1 MSRTWPGIRIKGAER
16 SSAAGKMA
24 RLKVENVTKQ
34 FGPRKAVDSITFEAD
49 DGEFVVLLGP
59 SGSGKSTMLR
69 MIAGLERP
77 DGGKIYIDGNVVNDL
92 APRERDI
99 AMVFQ
104 NYALYPHMK
113 IFDNIALP
121 LRVRRLDDEEI
132 TKRVRETA
140 ELLQISRLLNKKP
153 SEISGG
159 EQQRVAVARAVVRNP
174 KVFLFDEP
182 LSNLD
187 AKLRVMARGFLK
199 RLQKELKVTTV
210 YVTHDQAEA
219 MTMADRIAVLNDGRL
234 IQMAPPMEIYERPA
248 DLFVA
253 GFIGSPPM
261 NLVEGKVT
269 IDGEAYFESG
279 PIRQRVEFSGRSDGR
294 VVLGV
299 RPEDVLV
306 SDEPM
311 IGAFKGRVYVAEPM
325 GNVQYVT
332 VDVEG
337 LRLLAQVE
345 PSREE
350 TLNKEVFCG
359 FRRGSTYLFD
369 KATGKLIS

>member
-1 MSRTWPGIRIKGAER
+1 
-16 SSAAGKMA
+16 MA
-24 RLKVENVTKQ
+24 RLRVENVTKQ
-34 FGPRKAVDSITFEAD
+34 FGLRKAVDSVNFEAD

-59 SGSGKSTMLR
+59 SGSGKSTVLR

-77 DGGKIYIDGNVVNDL
+77 DSGRIYIDGAVVNDL
-92 APRERDI
+92 SPRERDI

-121 LRVRRLDDEEI
+121 LRVRKLDDEE
-132 TKRVRETA
+132 TAKRVKDTA

-174 KVFLFDEP
+174 RIFLFDEP

-199 RLQKELKVTTV
+199 RLQKELKVTTI

-219 MTMADRIAVLNDGRL
+219 MTMADKVALLNDGKL
-234 IQMAPPMEIYERPA
+234 IQVAPPMDIYERPA

-261 NLVEGKVT
+261 NLVEGEIKT
-269 IDGEAYFESG
+269 EGTAYFVAG
-279 PIRQRVEFSGRSDGR
+279 AIRQKVRFEGLGARN

-306 SDEPM
+306 SDEPVA
-311 IGAFKGRVYVAEPM
+311 GGFKGKVYVTEPM
-325 GNVQYVT
+325 GNVQYIT
-332 VDVEG
+332 VDVGG
-337 LRLLAQVE
+337 LKLLAQVD
-345 PSREE
+345 PSRDEGI
-350 TLNKEVFCG
+350 NKEVFCA
-359 FRRGSTYLFD
+359 FREGRTFLFD
-369 KATGKLIS
+369 KESGRALS

>member
-1 MSRTWPGIRIKGAER
+1 
-16 SSAAGKMA
+16 MA
-24 RLKVENVTKQ
+24 RLRVENLTKQ
-34 FGPRKAVDSITFEAD
+34 FGLQKVVDEVSFEAT

-59 SGSGKSTMLR
+59 SGSGKTTVLR
-69 MIAGLERP
+69 MIAGLESP
-77 DGGKIYIDGNVVNDL
+77 TIGSIYVDDVMVNDL
-92 APRERDI
+92 SPRERDM

-113 IFDNIALP
+113 IYDNIALP
-121 LRVRRLDDEEI
+121 LKVRKLDDAEVA
-132 TKRVRETA
+132 KRVKATA
-140 ELLQISRLLNKKP
+140 ELLQISELLNKKP

-159 EQQRVAVARAVVRNP
+159 QQQRVAVARAVVRNP

-219 MTMADRIAVLNDGRL
+219 MTMADRIALLNNGKL
-234 IQMAPPMEIYERPA
+234 VQMAPPMEIYDEPI

-253 GFIGSPPM
+253 GFVGSPPM
-261 NLVEGKVT
+261 NLVEGSLVDEERET
-269 IDGEAYFESG
+269 YFVSG
-279 PIRQRVEFSGRSDGR
+279 PIRCKVGPSGRHAAG

-306 SDEPM
+306 EDTPGPST
-311 IGAFKGRVYVAEPM
+311 FKATIYVAEPM
-325 GNVQYVT
+325 GSVQYIT
-332 VDVEG
+332 LDAMG
-337 LRLLAQVE
+337 TRLLAQVGTTYE
-345 PSREE
+345 AILNRE
-350 TLNKEVFCG
+350 VYCG
-359 FRRGSTYLFD
+359 FRNRETYLFD
-369 KATGKLIS
+369 KETGQRLA

>member
-1 MSRTWPGIRIKGAER
+1 
-16 SSAAGKMA
+16 MA
-24 RLKVENVTKQ
+24 RLKVEGVTKQ
-34 FGPRKAVDSITFEAD
+34 FGPHKAVDSVTFEAD
-49 DGEFVVLLGP
+49 DSEFVVLLGP

-77 DGGKIYIDGNVVNDL
+77 DSGRIYIDGTVVNDL
-92 APRERDI
+92 SPRERDI

-104 NYALYPHMK
+104 NYALYPHMR

-132 TKRVRETA
+132 AKRVKDTA

-174 KVFLFDEP
+174 KIFLFDEP

-219 MTMADRIAVLNDGRL
+219 MTMADKVALLNDGRL
-234 IQMAPPMEIYERPA
+234 VQMAPPMDIYERPA

-261 NLVEGKVT
+261 NLVEGDIVT
-269 IDGEAYFESG
+269 DGEAYFVSG
-279 PIRQRVEFSGRSDGR
+279 PIRQKVEFGGRGAGK

-299 RPEDVLV
+299 RPEDVMV

-311 IGAFKGRVYVAEPM
+311 VAGFKGRVYVAEPM

-350 TLNKEVFCG
+350 SINKEVFCG
-359 FRRGSTYLFD
+359 FRGGRTYLFD
-369 KATGKLIS
+369 KETGRVLS